1 VPLSP
6 QPKLTSE
13 VTDRIM
19 TQRERLAVCM
29 REGCLMSVR
38 NARAVRRANA
48 PIGLDMG
55 LDDPGYH
62 HRVLA
67 LWLGSL
73 VSFTNPTHPGL
84 VVHADPCLEL
94 DVVVLHDS
102 IEFQL
107 GAGPDYRG
115 DAAGLA
121 TDTQLLLD
129 CSDDGRAELTVID
142 PLTNTSATQVL
153 ELPTTRRSERLGWA
167 GAALLRSVWMNLAI
181 DADPIENSPAA
192 RRAARVAR
200 RPVTAWELGD
210 GFAVRGFFDPRSP
223 RLLLAEQ
230 VEAVHRP
237 LRHLAW
243 KADGEIAAFSFPVED
258 DGQSDRVKIRS
269 VSVAPS
275 LLGWGEIPARGR
287 NGAGTVAIYGGA
299 GLRIGGVR
307 MLSEQLGESKGF
319 DLFAGPLTTARISVS
334 LSRFVRLAVNAEAG
348 WILHGPV
355 RPGGVPMS
363 FVGPWANGVLVLVS
377 AF

>member
-1 VPLSP
+1 
-6 QPKLTSE
+6 
-13 VTDRIM
+13 
-19 TQRERLAVCM
+19 
-29 REGCLMSVR
+29 
-38 NARAVRRANA
+38 
-48 PIGLDMG
+48 
-55 LDDPGYH
+55 
-62 HRVLA
+62 
-67 LWLGSL
+67 
-73 VSFTNPTHPGL
+73 L
-84 VVHADPCLEL
+84 VVHADPCLDVDRDEL
-94 DVVVLHDS
+94 HES
-102 IEFQL
+102 IVFQL
-107 GAGPDYRG
+107 GAGPDFRG

-129 CSDDGRAELTVID
+129 CSEDGRAELTVID

-153 ELPTTRRSERLGWA
+153 ELPTTRRSEQLGWA
-167 GAALLRSVWMNLAI
+167 AAALLRSVWMNLAL
-181 DADPIENSPAA
+181 DADPIEDSPAA

-223 RLLLAEQ
+223 RILLGEQ
-230 VEAVHRP
+230 VEAIHRP

-243 KADGEIAAFSFPVED
+243 KADGEIAVFGVPVEE
-258 DGQSDRVKIRS
+258 DGKSDRVKIRS

-307 MLSEQLGESKGF
+307 MLSKEWGNTKGF
-319 DLFAGPLTTARISVS
+319 ELYAGPLATARVSVS
-334 LSRFVRLAVNAEAG
+334 LGRFVRLAINAEAG

-355 RPGGVPMS
+355 RPNGVPMS
-363 FVGPWANGVLVLVS
+363 LVGPWANGVIVLVS

>member
-1 VPLSP
+1 
-6 QPKLTSE
+6 
-13 VTDRIM
+13 M
-19 TQRERLAVCM
+19 LA
-29 REGCLMSVR
+29 
-38 NARAVRRANA
+38 
-48 PIGLDMG
+48 P
-55 LDDPGYH
+55 
-62 HRVLA
+62 
-67 LWLGSL
+67 WL
-73 VSFTNPTHPGL
+73 VSLLSFAPPTHPGL

-94 DVVVLHDS
+94 DVVALHES

-107 GAGPDYRG
+107 GAGPDVRG
-115 DAAGLA
+115 AAAGLA

-129 CSDDGRAELTVID
+129 CSEDGRAELTIID

-153 ELPTTRRSERLGWA
+153 ELPATRRSEQLGWA
-167 GAALLRSVWMNLAI
+167 AAALLRSVWMNLAL
-181 DADPIENSPAA
+181 DTNAFEDSPAA

-243 KADGEIAAFSFPVED
+243 KADGELAAFSFPVDE
-258 DGQSDRVKIRS
+258 GGATDRVKIRS

-307 MLSEQLGESKGF
+307 MRSEDLGESKGF
-319 DLFAGPLTTARISVS
+319 DLFAGPLATARVSVS
-334 LSRFVRLAVNAEAG
+334 LGRFVRLAVNAEAG

-363 FVGPWANGVLVLVS
+363 FVGPWANGVIVLVS

>member
-1 VPLSP
+1 
-6 QPKLTSE
+6 
-13 VTDRIM
+13 M
-19 TQRERLAVCM
+19 LA
-29 REGCLMSVR
+29 
-38 NARAVRRANA
+38 
-48 PIGLDMG
+48 P
-55 LDDPGYH
+55 
-62 HRVLA
+62 
-67 LWLGSL
+67 WL
-73 VSFTNPTHPGL
+73 VSLLSFAPPTHPGL

-94 DVVVLHDS
+94 DVVELQES

-107 GAGPDYRG
+107 GAGPDVRG
-115 DAAGLA
+115 AAAGLA

-129 CSDDGRAELTVID
+129 CSEDGRVELTIID

-153 ELPTTRRSERLGWA
+153 ELSSQLPTTRRSEQLGWA
-167 GAALLRSVWMNLAI
+167 AAALLRSVWMNLAL
-181 DADPIENSPAA
+181 DADAIEASPAA

-243 KADGEIAAFSFPVED
+243 KADGELAAFSVPVEE
-258 DGQSDRVKIRS
+258 GGATDRVKIRA

-307 MLSEQLGESKGF
+307 MRSEDLGQNPNESKGF
-319 DLFAGPLTTARISVS
+319 DVFAGPLATARVSVS
-334 LSRFVRLAVNAEAG
+334 LGRFVRLAVNAEAG

-363 FVGPWANGVLVLVS
+363 FVGPWANGVIVLVS

>member
-1 VPLSP
+1 
-6 QPKLTSE
+6 
-13 VTDRIM
+13 M
-19 TQRERLAVCM
+19 
-29 REGCLMSVR
+29 
-38 NARAVRRANA
+38 
-48 PIGLDMG
+48 
-55 LDDPGYH
+55 
-62 HRVLA
+62 
-67 LWLGSL
+67 
-73 VSFTNPTHPGL
+73 
-84 VVHADPCLEL
+84 VHADPCLEL
-94 DVVVLHDS
+94 DVDELHDS

-107 GAGPDYRG
+107 GAGPDYRD

-129 CSDDGRAELTVID
+129 CSEDGRAELTIID

-153 ELPTTRRSERLGWA
+153 DLPASRRSEQLGWA
-167 GAALLRSVWMNLAI
+167 AAALLRSVWMNLAL
-181 DADPIENSPAA
+181 DADPIEDSPAA

-210 GFAVRGFFDPRSP
+210 GFAVRGFFDARSP
-223 RLLLAEQ
+223 RVLLAEQ

-243 KADGEIAAFSFPVED
+243 KADGEIAAFGVPVEQ
-258 DGQSDRVKIRS
+258 GGMSDRVKIRS

-307 MLSEQLGESKGF
+307 MTTDMIRSKGF
-319 DLFAGPLTTARISVS
+319 ELFAGPLATARVSVS
-334 LSRFVRLAVNAEAG
+334 LGRFVRLAVNAEAG

-363 FVGPWANGVLVLVS
+363 LVGPWANGVIVLVS

>member
-1 VPLSP
+1 
-6 QPKLTSE
+6 
-13 VTDRIM
+13 M
-19 TQRERLAVCM
+19 
-29 REGCLMSVR
+29 
-38 NARAVRRANA
+38 RRADA
-48 PIGLDMG
+48 PIELG
-55 LDDPGYH
+55 DPGYH
-62 HRVLA
+62 RRVLA

-73 VSFTNPTHPGL
+73 LSLTPPTHPGL
-84 VVHADPCLEL
+84 VIHADPCLEL
-94 DVVVLHDS
+94 DLVELHES

-107 GAGPDYRG
+107 GAGPDVRG

-129 CSDDGRAELTVID
+129 CSADGRAELTIID
-142 PLTNTSATQVL
+142 PLTNTSATQL
-153 ELPTTRRSERLGWA
+153 LDLPVTRRSEQLAWA
-167 GAALLRSVWMNLAI
+167 AAALLRSVWMNLAL
-181 DADPIENSPAA
+181 DTDPIEDSPAA

-223 RLLLAEQ
+223 RVLLAEQ

-243 KADGEIAAFSFPVED
+243 KADGEIAAFGVPVEV
-258 DGQSDRVKIRS
+258 DGETDRVKIRS

-307 MLSEQLGESKGF
+307 MRSENLGESKGF
-319 DLFAGPLTTARISVS
+319 ELFAGPLATARISVS
-334 LSRFVRLAVNAEAG
+334 LGRFVRLAVNAEAG
-348 WILHGPV
+348 WILYGPV

-363 FVGPWANGVLVLVS
+363 LIGPWANGVIVLVS

>member
-1 VPLSP
+1 
-6 QPKLTSE
+6 
-13 VTDRIM
+13 M
-19 TQRERLAVCM
+19 
-29 REGCLMSVR
+29 
-38 NARAVRRANA
+38 
-48 PIGLDMG
+48 
-55 LDDPGYH
+55 
-62 HRVLA
+62 LA

-73 VSFTNPTHPGL
+73 ISLTSPTHPGL

-94 DVVVLHDS
+94 DVVELHES

-107 GAGPDYRG
+107 GAGPDFRG
-115 DAAGLA
+115 AAAGSR

-129 CSDDGRAELTVID
+129 CSEDGRAELTVID
-142 PLTNTSATQVL
+142 PLTNTSATQVH
-153 ELPTTRRSERLGWA
+153 ELPATRRSEQLGWA
-167 GAALLRSVWMNLAI
+167 AAALLRSVWMNLAL
-181 DADPIENSPAA
+181 DKDPIEDSPAA

-223 RLLLAEQ
+223 RMLLAEQ
-230 VEAVHRP
+230 VEALHRP

-243 KADGEIAAFSFPVED
+243 KADGELAAFGAPVEE
-258 DGQSDRVKIRS
+258 GGVSDRVKIRS

-307 MLSEQLGESKGF
+307 MRSEDLGRSKGF
-319 DLFAGPLTTARISVS
+319 DLFAGPLATARISVS
-334 LSRFVRLAVNAEAG
+334 LGRFVRLAVNAEAG
-348 WILHGPV
+348 WVLHGPV

-363 FVGPWANGVLVLVS
+363 LVGPWANGVIVLVS